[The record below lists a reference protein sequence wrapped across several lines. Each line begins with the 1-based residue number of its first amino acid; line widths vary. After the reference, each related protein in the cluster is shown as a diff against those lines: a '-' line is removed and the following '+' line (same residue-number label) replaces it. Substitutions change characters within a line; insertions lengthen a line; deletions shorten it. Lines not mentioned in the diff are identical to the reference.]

1 MKKKIIGILLAVTLT
16 VSQAGIV
23 VYAEDVTW
31 EDEFTQMDEADES
44 ETPEAD
50 VAWDGE
56 SEISETE
63 DDEEQVEVTEEDTEA
78 VVEETNTET
87 EESPVSEESLFS
99 DGVGELFSSGDTI
112 VYDADEMEPFKS
124 RTLKEVADEY
134 AKARYAGATYSN
146 SDSSTW
152 YQEPCSTS
160 APYAAGVLTQDTHT
174 AMTAMTN
181 FYRWLSGLNSLK
193 NSSTHSDS
201 LQVQAL
207 VRNFEFSHWVSDS
220 SKPADMSDEMWNAGA
235 PCRHNI
241 LARGYTPQGA
251 ITGWM
256 NEGYSLRSQ
265 SWDTTGHRYALIE
278 ASLSD
283 VQYGFSGGIA
293 IGADVASGNTS
304 DLPFSAFPAPGY
316 MPSRLVS
323 PSSSAWSV
331 RINKNTLKIAD
342 STKVTAV
349 ITNLNTGNSY
359 ECTKENGKLR
369 VSGVEID
376 MVQPSDYSGSRY
388 TDSYRVQI
396 TGLQDAATGSEAQI
410 SYTTRFADITE
421 EMPSYVTSVTADA
434 REYVIYKTMD
444 NIESIKKVAAI
455 LPKQVWA
462 TAESGKKIRVSVK
475 GEWEINEADK
485 CFVNSADPSG
495 LPENITDKNHLLDE
509 VKVPYK
515 ISDDYY
521 DSYNTLYISPQKV
534 KEGENIELG
543 VYRTNIS
550 TDTSQIYK
558 LTAKEDGTYS
568 AVKKYDSSE
577 SPEFDKEASDASVY
591 SATHIYKKSGV
602 TLDDA
607 GEYISVYYSSS
618 SQSRIYVCRATKTL
632 EVEHTH
638 TWDEGK
644 ITKEATCTQKG
655 EKTYTCNA
663 CGATKTEEIPLS
675 EHKEVKDAAVESTCT
690 KAGKTEG
697 SHCSVC
703 GKIFKE
709 QKETPLKDHT
719 WDEGKIT
726 KEATCTQKGEKTYT
740 CNACGATKT
749 EEIPLSE
756 HKEVKD
762 AAVESTCT
770 KAGKTEG
777 SHCSVCG
784 KIFKEQKETPL
795 KDHTWDEGKITKAST
810 CTKKGTKTFTCT
822 VCGKTRNQEVSVV
835 AHKFTTWKTTTAATA
850 LAPAKQTHKCSTC
863 GKTETRNYGN
873 KLKPSIK
880 VNISSILLKT
890 SQKTT
895 LLRVSGLAKGD
906 SIVSWKSSNTNIA
919 KVYGRSN
926 GTCTIQAGTR
936 SGKAIITIALRS
948 GLKKNITVTVQKTT
962 VKTTKITGVATSL
975 KLKRNQKAT
984 LKPVLQPLT
993 SGEKITYKSSNTKI
1007 AIVNSKGQITARSKG
1022 TATITV
1028 TSGRKSVRCKVI
1040 VN

>member
-1 MKKKIIGILLAVTLT
+1 MKKKIIGILLAATMT
-16 VSQAGIV
+16 VSQAEIA
-23 VYAEDVTW
+23 VYAEDITW
-31 EDEFTQMDEADES
+31 EDEFAQVDEADEPADS
-44 ETPEAD
+44 EAD
-50 VAWDGE
+50 VIWDGE
-56 SEISETE
+56 SETE
-63 DDEEQVEVTEEDTEA
+63 NNEEQVEVTEEDTEA
-78 VVEETNTET
+78 GVEETNTET
-87 EESPVSEESLFS
+87 EESPVSEEESLFS

-618 SQSRIYVCRATKTL
+618 SQSRIYVCRATKIL

-644 ITKEATCTQKG
+644 ITKETTCTQKG
-655 EKTYTCNA
+655 EKTYTCSA

-703 GKIFKE
+703 GKILKE
-709 QKETPLKDHT
+709 QKETP
-719 WDEGKIT
+719 
-726 KEATCTQKGEKTYT
+726 
-740 CNACGATKT
+740 
-749 EEIPLSE
+749 
-756 HKEVKD
+756 
-762 AAVESTCT
+762 
-770 KAGKTEG
+770 
-777 SHCSVCG
+777 
-784 KIFKEQKETPL
+784 F

-890 SQKTT
+890 RQKTT

>member
-78 VVEETNTET
+78 GVEETNTET
-87 EESPVSEESLFS
+87 EESPVSEEESLFS

-112 VYDADEMEPFKS
+112 VYNADEMEPFKS

-293 IGADVASGNTS
+293 IGAGVASGNTS

-534 KEGENIELG
+534 KEGKNIELG

-644 ITKEATCTQKG
+644 ITK
-655 EKTYTCNA
+655 
-663 CGATKTEEIPLS
+663 
-675 EHKEVKDAAVESTCT
+675 
-690 KAGKTEG
+690 
-697 SHCSVC
+697 
-703 GKIFKE
+703 
-709 QKETPLKDHT
+709 
-719 WDEGKIT
+719 
-726 KEATCTQKGEKTYT
+726 
-740 CNACGATKT
+740 
-749 EEIPLSE
+749 
-756 HKEVKD
+756 
-762 AAVESTCT
+762 
-770 KAGKTEG
+770 
-777 SHCSVCG
+777 
-784 KIFKEQKETPL
+784 
-795 KDHTWDEGKITKAST
+795 AST

-850 LAPAKQTHKCSTC
+850 LVSAKQTHKCSTC

>member
-78 VVEETNTET
+78 GVEETNTET
-87 EESPVSEESLFS
+87 EESPVSEEESLFS

-388 TDSYRVQI
+388 TDGYRVQI

-644 ITKEATCTQKG
+644 ITT
-655 EKTYTCNA
+655 
-663 CGATKTEEIPLS
+663 
-675 EHKEVKDAAVESTCT
+675 
-690 KAGKTEG
+690 
-697 SHCSVC
+697 
-703 GKIFKE
+703 
-709 QKETPLKDHT
+709 
-719 WDEGKIT
+719 
-726 KEATCTQKGEKTYT
+726 
-740 CNACGATKT
+740 
-749 EEIPLSE
+749 
-756 HKEVKD
+756 
-762 AAVESTCT
+762 
-770 KAGKTEG
+770 
-777 SHCSVCG
+777 
-784 KIFKEQKETPL
+784 
-795 KDHTWDEGKITKAST
+795 AST

-822 VCGKTRNQEVSVV
+822 VCGKTKNQEVSVV

-890 SQKTT
+890 RQKTT

-975 KLKRNQKAT
+975 KLKRNQKAI

>member
-1 MKKKIIGILLAVTLT
+1 MIKRTSGGVKMKKKIIGILLAVTLT

-78 VVEETNTET
+78 GVEETNTET
-87 EESPVSEESLFS
+87 EESPVSEEESLFS

-112 VYDADEMEPFKS
+112 VYNADEMEPFKS

-293 IGADVASGNTS
+293 IGAGVASGNTS
-304 DLPFSAFPAPGY
+304 DLPFSAFPASGY

-521 DSYNTLYISPQKV
+521 DSYNTLYIFPQKV

-568 AVKKYDSSE
+568 AVKRYDSSE

-644 ITKEATCTQKG
+644 ITT
-655 EKTYTCNA
+655 
-663 CGATKTEEIPLS
+663 
-675 EHKEVKDAAVESTCT
+675 
-690 KAGKTEG
+690 
-697 SHCSVC
+697 
-703 GKIFKE
+703 
-709 QKETPLKDHT
+709 
-719 WDEGKIT
+719 
-726 KEATCTQKGEKTYT
+726 
-740 CNACGATKT
+740 
-749 EEIPLSE
+749 
-756 HKEVKD
+756 
-762 AAVESTCT
+762 
-770 KAGKTEG
+770 
-777 SHCSVCG
+777 
-784 KIFKEQKETPL
+784 
-795 KDHTWDEGKITKAST
+795 AST

-822 VCGKTRNQEVSVV
+822 VCGKTKNQEVSVV

-895 LLRVSGLAKGD
+895 LLRISGLAKGD

-936 SGKAIITIALRS
+936 SGKTIITIALRS

>member
-50 VAWDGE
+50 VTWDGE

-78 VVEETNTET
+78 GEEETNTET
-87 EESPVSEESLFS
+87 EESPVSEEESLFS

-112 VYDADEMEPFKS
+112 VYDVDEMEPFKS

-293 IGADVASGNTS
+293 IGAGVASGNTS

-534 KEGENIELG
+534 KEGKNIELG

-644 ITKEATCTQKG
+644 ITK
-655 EKTYTCNA
+655 
-663 CGATKTEEIPLS
+663 
-675 EHKEVKDAAVESTCT
+675 
-690 KAGKTEG
+690 
-697 SHCSVC
+697 
-703 GKIFKE
+703 
-709 QKETPLKDHT
+709 
-719 WDEGKIT
+719 
-726 KEATCTQKGEKTYT
+726 
-740 CNACGATKT
+740 
-749 EEIPLSE
+749 
-756 HKEVKD
+756 
-762 AAVESTCT
+762 
-770 KAGKTEG
+770 
-777 SHCSVCG
+777 
-784 KIFKEQKETPL
+784 
-795 KDHTWDEGKITKAST
+795 AST

-890 SQKTT
+890 RQKTT

>member
-78 VVEETNTET
+78 GVEETNTET
-87 EESPVSEESLFS
+87 EESPVSEEESLFS

-112 VYDADEMEPFKS
+112 VYDADEMESFKS

-349 ITNLNTGNSY
+349 LTNLNTGNSY

-421 EMPSYVTSVTADA
+421 KMPSYVTSVTADA

-644 ITKEATCTQKG
+644 ITT
-655 EKTYTCNA
+655 
-663 CGATKTEEIPLS
+663 
-675 EHKEVKDAAVESTCT
+675 
-690 KAGKTEG
+690 
-697 SHCSVC
+697 
-703 GKIFKE
+703 
-709 QKETPLKDHT
+709 
-719 WDEGKIT
+719 
-726 KEATCTQKGEKTYT
+726 
-740 CNACGATKT
+740 
-749 EEIPLSE
+749 
-756 HKEVKD
+756 
-762 AAVESTCT
+762 
-770 KAGKTEG
+770 
-777 SHCSVCG
+777 
-784 KIFKEQKETPL
+784 
-795 KDHTWDEGKITKAST
+795 AST

-936 SGKAIITIALRS
+936 SGKAVITIALRS

>member
-78 VVEETNTET
+78 GVEETNTET
-87 EESPVSEESLFS
+87 EESPVSEEESLFS

-644 ITKEATCTQKG
+644 ITT
-655 EKTYTCNA
+655 
-663 CGATKTEEIPLS
+663 
-675 EHKEVKDAAVESTCT
+675 
-690 KAGKTEG
+690 
-697 SHCSVC
+697 
-703 GKIFKE
+703 
-709 QKETPLKDHT
+709 
-719 WDEGKIT
+719 
-726 KEATCTQKGEKTYT
+726 
-740 CNACGATKT
+740 
-749 EEIPLSE
+749 
-756 HKEVKD
+756 
-762 AAVESTCT
+762 
-770 KAGKTEG
+770 
-777 SHCSVCG
+777 
-784 KIFKEQKETPL
+784 
-795 KDHTWDEGKITKAST
+795 AST

>member
-87 EESPVSEESLFS
+87 EESPVSEEESLFS

-644 ITKEATCTQKG
+644 ITKEATCT
-655 EKTYTCNA
+655 
-663 CGATKTEEIPLS
+663 
-675 EHKEVKDAAVESTCT
+675 
-690 KAGKTEG
+690 
-697 SHCSVC
+697 
-703 GKIFKE
+703 
-709 QKETPLKDHT
+709 
-719 WDEGKIT
+719 
-726 KEATCTQKGEKTYT
+726 
-740 CNACGATKT
+740 
-749 EEIPLSE
+749 
-756 HKEVKD
+756 
-762 AAVESTCT
+762 
-770 KAGKTEG
+770 
-777 SHCSVCG
+777 
-784 KIFKEQKETPL
+784 
-795 KDHTWDEGKITKAST
+795 
-810 CTKKGTKTFTCT
+810 KKGTKTFTCT

>member
-78 VVEETNTET
+78 GVEETNTET
-87 EESPVSEESLFS
+87 EESPVSEEESLFS

-293 IGADVASGNTS
+293 IGAGVASGNTS

-534 KEGENIELG
+534 KEGKNIELG

-644 ITKEATCTQKG
+644 ITT
-655 EKTYTCNA
+655 
-663 CGATKTEEIPLS
+663 
-675 EHKEVKDAAVESTCT
+675 
-690 KAGKTEG
+690 
-697 SHCSVC
+697 
-703 GKIFKE
+703 
-709 QKETPLKDHT
+709 
-719 WDEGKIT
+719 
-726 KEATCTQKGEKTYT
+726 
-740 CNACGATKT
+740 
-749 EEIPLSE
+749 
-756 HKEVKD
+756 
-762 AAVESTCT
+762 
-770 KAGKTEG
+770 
-777 SHCSVCG
+777 
-784 KIFKEQKETPL
+784 
-795 KDHTWDEGKITKAST
+795 AST

-1028 TSGRKSVRCKVI
+1028 TSCRKSVRCKVI

>member
-78 VVEETNTET
+78 GVEETNTET
-87 EESPVSEESLFS
+87 EESPVSEEESLFS
-99 DGVGELFSSGDTI
+99 DGVGELFSSGNTI

-323 PSSSAWSV
+323 PSSSAWSI

-644 ITKEATCTQKG
+644 ITK
-655 EKTYTCNA
+655 
-663 CGATKTEEIPLS
+663 
-675 EHKEVKDAAVESTCT
+675 
-690 KAGKTEG
+690 
-697 SHCSVC
+697 
-703 GKIFKE
+703 
-709 QKETPLKDHT
+709 
-719 WDEGKIT
+719 
-726 KEATCTQKGEKTYT
+726 
-740 CNACGATKT
+740 
-749 EEIPLSE
+749 
-756 HKEVKD
+756 
-762 AAVESTCT
+762 
-770 KAGKTEG
+770 
-777 SHCSVCG
+777 
-784 KIFKEQKETPL
+784 
-795 KDHTWDEGKITKAST
+795 AST

-850 LAPAKQTHKCSTC
+850 LASAKQTHKCSTC

>member
-50 VAWDGE
+50 VTWDGE

-78 VVEETNTET
+78 GEEETNTET
-87 EESPVSEESLFS
+87 EESPVSEEESLFS

-293 IGADVASGNTS
+293 IGAGVASGNTS

-644 ITKEATCTQKG
+644 ITK
-655 EKTYTCNA
+655 
-663 CGATKTEEIPLS
+663 
-675 EHKEVKDAAVESTCT
+675 
-690 KAGKTEG
+690 
-697 SHCSVC
+697 
-703 GKIFKE
+703 
-709 QKETPLKDHT
+709 
-719 WDEGKIT
+719 
-726 KEATCTQKGEKTYT
+726 
-740 CNACGATKT
+740 
-749 EEIPLSE
+749 
-756 HKEVKD
+756 
-762 AAVESTCT
+762 
-770 KAGKTEG
+770 
-777 SHCSVCG
+777 
-784 KIFKEQKETPL
+784 
-795 KDHTWDEGKITKAST
+795 AST

-850 LAPAKQTHKCSTC
+850 LASAKQTHKCSIC

-890 SQKTT
+890 RQKTT

-919 KVYGRSN
+919 KVYRRSN

>member
-78 VVEETNTET
+78 GVEETNTET
-87 EESPVSEESLFS
+87 EESPVSEEESLFS

-388 TDSYRVQI
+388 TDGYRVQI

-644 ITKEATCTQKG
+644 ITK
-655 EKTYTCNA
+655 
-663 CGATKTEEIPLS
+663 
-675 EHKEVKDAAVESTCT
+675 
-690 KAGKTEG
+690 
-697 SHCSVC
+697 
-703 GKIFKE
+703 
-709 QKETPLKDHT
+709 
-719 WDEGKIT
+719 
-726 KEATCTQKGEKTYT
+726 
-740 CNACGATKT
+740 
-749 EEIPLSE
+749 
-756 HKEVKD
+756 
-762 AAVESTCT
+762 
-770 KAGKTEG
+770 
-777 SHCSVCG
+777 
-784 KIFKEQKETPL
+784 
-795 KDHTWDEGKITKAST
+795 AST

-890 SQKTT
+890 RQKTT

>member
-1 MKKKIIGILLAVTLT
+1 M
-16 VSQAGIV
+16 
-23 VYAEDVTW
+23 
-31 EDEFTQMDEADES
+31 
-44 ETPEAD
+44 
-50 VAWDGE
+50 
-56 SEISETE
+56 
-63 DDEEQVEVTEEDTEA
+63 
-78 VVEETNTET
+78 
-87 EESPVSEESLFS
+87 
-99 DGVGELFSSGDTI
+99 
-112 VYDADEMEPFKS
+112 
-124 RTLKEVADEY
+124 
-134 AKARYAGATYSN
+134 
-146 SDSSTW
+146 
-152 YQEPCSTS
+152 
-160 APYAAGVLTQDTHT
+160 
-174 AMTAMTN
+174 
-181 FYRWLSGLNSLK
+181 
-193 NSSTHSDS
+193 
-201 LQVQAL
+201 
-207 VRNFEFSHWVSDS
+207 SDS

-293 IGADVASGNTS
+293 IGAGVASGNTS

-644 ITKEATCTQKG
+644 ITK
-655 EKTYTCNA
+655 
-663 CGATKTEEIPLS
+663 
-675 EHKEVKDAAVESTCT
+675 
-690 KAGKTEG
+690 
-697 SHCSVC
+697 
-703 GKIFKE
+703 
-709 QKETPLKDHT
+709 
-719 WDEGKIT
+719 
-726 KEATCTQKGEKTYT
+726 
-740 CNACGATKT
+740 
-749 EEIPLSE
+749 
-756 HKEVKD
+756 
-762 AAVESTCT
+762 
-770 KAGKTEG
+770 
-777 SHCSVCG
+777 
-784 KIFKEQKETPL
+784 
-795 KDHTWDEGKITKAST
+795 AST

-850 LAPAKQTHKCSTC
+850 LASAKQTHKCSTC

>member
-50 VAWDGE
+50 VVWDGE

-78 VVEETNTET
+78 GEEETNTET
-87 EESPVSEESLFS
+87 EESPVSEEESLFS

-293 IGADVASGNTS
+293 IGAGVASGNTS

-349 ITNLNTGNSY
+349 LTNLNTGNSY

-421 EMPSYVTSVTADA
+421 KMPSYVTSVTADA

-644 ITKEATCTQKG
+644 ITK
-655 EKTYTCNA
+655 
-663 CGATKTEEIPLS
+663 
-675 EHKEVKDAAVESTCT
+675 
-690 KAGKTEG
+690 
-697 SHCSVC
+697 
-703 GKIFKE
+703 
-709 QKETPLKDHT
+709 
-719 WDEGKIT
+719 
-726 KEATCTQKGEKTYT
+726 
-740 CNACGATKT
+740 
-749 EEIPLSE
+749 
-756 HKEVKD
+756 
-762 AAVESTCT
+762 
-770 KAGKTEG
+770 
-777 SHCSVCG
+777 
-784 KIFKEQKETPL
+784 
-795 KDHTWDEGKITKAST
+795 AST

-850 LAPAKQTHKCSTC
+850 LAPAKQTHKCSIC

-890 SQKTT
+890 RQKTT

-984 LKPVLQPLT
+984 FKPVLQPLT

>member
-87 EESPVSEESLFS
+87 EESPVSEEESLFS

-134 AKARYAGATYSN
+134 AKARYTGATYSN

-644 ITKEATCTQKG
+644 ITK
-655 EKTYTCNA
+655 
-663 CGATKTEEIPLS
+663 
-675 EHKEVKDAAVESTCT
+675 
-690 KAGKTEG
+690 
-697 SHCSVC
+697 
-703 GKIFKE
+703 
-709 QKETPLKDHT
+709 
-719 WDEGKIT
+719 
-726 KEATCTQKGEKTYT
+726 
-740 CNACGATKT
+740 
-749 EEIPLSE
+749 
-756 HKEVKD
+756 
-762 AAVESTCT
+762 
-770 KAGKTEG
+770 
-777 SHCSVCG
+777 
-784 KIFKEQKETPL
+784 
-795 KDHTWDEGKITKAST
+795 AST

-850 LAPAKQTHKCSTC
+850 LASAKQTHKCSTC

>member
-78 VVEETNTET
+78 GVEETNTET
-87 EESPVSEESLFS
+87 EESPVSEEESLFS

-241 LARGYTPQGA
+241 LARGYTPQEA

-644 ITKEATCTQKG
+644 ITK
-655 EKTYTCNA
+655 
-663 CGATKTEEIPLS
+663 
-675 EHKEVKDAAVESTCT
+675 
-690 KAGKTEG
+690 
-697 SHCSVC
+697 
-703 GKIFKE
+703 
-709 QKETPLKDHT
+709 
-719 WDEGKIT
+719 
-726 KEATCTQKGEKTYT
+726 
-740 CNACGATKT
+740 
-749 EEIPLSE
+749 
-756 HKEVKD
+756 
-762 AAVESTCT
+762 
-770 KAGKTEG
+770 
-777 SHCSVCG
+777 
-784 KIFKEQKETPL
+784 
-795 KDHTWDEGKITKAST
+795 AST

-835 AHKFTTWKTTTAATA
+835 AHKFTAWKTTTAATA
-850 LAPAKQTHKCSTC
+850 LASAKQTHKCSIC

-890 SQKTT
+890 RQKTT

>member
-78 VVEETNTET
+78 GVEETNTET
-87 EESPVSEESLFS
+87 EESPVSEEESLFS

-388 TDSYRVQI
+388 TDGYRVQI

-644 ITKEATCTQKG
+644 ITK
-655 EKTYTCNA
+655 
-663 CGATKTEEIPLS
+663 
-675 EHKEVKDAAVESTCT
+675 
-690 KAGKTEG
+690 
-697 SHCSVC
+697 
-703 GKIFKE
+703 
-709 QKETPLKDHT
+709 
-719 WDEGKIT
+719 
-726 KEATCTQKGEKTYT
+726 
-740 CNACGATKT
+740 
-749 EEIPLSE
+749 
-756 HKEVKD
+756 
-762 AAVESTCT
+762 
-770 KAGKTEG
+770 
-777 SHCSVCG
+777 
-784 KIFKEQKETPL
+784 
-795 KDHTWDEGKITKAST
+795 AST

-835 AHKFTTWKTTTAATA
+835 AHKFTAWKTTTAATA

>member
-78 VVEETNTET
+78 GVEETNTET
-87 EESPVSEESLFS
+87 EESPVSEEESLFS

-293 IGADVASGNTS
+293 IGAGVASGNTS

-644 ITKEATCTQKG
+644 ITK
-655 EKTYTCNA
+655 
-663 CGATKTEEIPLS
+663 
-675 EHKEVKDAAVESTCT
+675 
-690 KAGKTEG
+690 
-697 SHCSVC
+697 
-703 GKIFKE
+703 
-709 QKETPLKDHT
+709 
-719 WDEGKIT
+719 
-726 KEATCTQKGEKTYT
+726 
-740 CNACGATKT
+740 
-749 EEIPLSE
+749 
-756 HKEVKD
+756 
-762 AAVESTCT
+762 
-770 KAGKTEG
+770 
-777 SHCSVCG
+777 
-784 KIFKEQKETPL
+784 
-795 KDHTWDEGKITKAST
+795 AST

-880 VNISSILLKT
+880 ANISSILLKT

-1028 TSGRKSVRCKVI
+1028 TSGRQSVRCKVI

>member
-78 VVEETNTET
+78 GVEETNTET
-87 EESPVSEESLFS
+87 EESPVSEEESLFS

-293 IGADVASGNTS
+293 IGAGVASGNTS

-534 KEGENIELG
+534 KEGKNIELG

-644 ITKEATCTQKG
+644 ITK
-655 EKTYTCNA
+655 
-663 CGATKTEEIPLS
+663 
-675 EHKEVKDAAVESTCT
+675 
-690 KAGKTEG
+690 
-697 SHCSVC
+697 
-703 GKIFKE
+703 
-709 QKETPLKDHT
+709 
-719 WDEGKIT
+719 
-726 KEATCTQKGEKTYT
+726 
-740 CNACGATKT
+740 
-749 EEIPLSE
+749 
-756 HKEVKD
+756 
-762 AAVESTCT
+762 
-770 KAGKTEG
+770 
-777 SHCSVCG
+777 
-784 KIFKEQKETPL
+784 
-795 KDHTWDEGKITKAST
+795 AST

-850 LAPAKQTHKCSTC
+850 LASAKQTHKCSTC

-890 SQKTT
+890 RQKTT

-1007 AIVNSKGQITARSKG
+1007 AIVNSKGQIIARSKG

>member
-78 VVEETNTET
+78 GVEETNTET
-87 EESPVSEESLFS
+87 EESPVSEEESLFS

-342 STKVTAV
+342 FTKVTAV

-644 ITKEATCTQKG
+644 ITK
-655 EKTYTCNA
+655 
-663 CGATKTEEIPLS
+663 
-675 EHKEVKDAAVESTCT
+675 
-690 KAGKTEG
+690 
-697 SHCSVC
+697 
-703 GKIFKE
+703 
-709 QKETPLKDHT
+709 
-719 WDEGKIT
+719 
-726 KEATCTQKGEKTYT
+726 
-740 CNACGATKT
+740 
-749 EEIPLSE
+749 
-756 HKEVKD
+756 
-762 AAVESTCT
+762 
-770 KAGKTEG
+770 
-777 SHCSVCG
+777 
-784 KIFKEQKETPL
+784 
-795 KDHTWDEGKITKAST
+795 AST

-835 AHKFTTWKTTTAATA
+835 AHKFTAWKTTTAATA
-850 LAPAKQTHKCSTC
+850 LASAKQTHKCSTC

>member
-50 VAWDGE
+50 VTWDGE

-78 VVEETNTET
+78 GEEETNTET
-87 EESPVSEESLFS
+87 EESPVSEEESLFS

-644 ITKEATCTQKG
+644 ITT
-655 EKTYTCNA
+655 
-663 CGATKTEEIPLS
+663 
-675 EHKEVKDAAVESTCT
+675 
-690 KAGKTEG
+690 
-697 SHCSVC
+697 
-703 GKIFKE
+703 
-709 QKETPLKDHT
+709 
-719 WDEGKIT
+719 
-726 KEATCTQKGEKTYT
+726 
-740 CNACGATKT
+740 
-749 EEIPLSE
+749 
-756 HKEVKD
+756 
-762 AAVESTCT
+762 
-770 KAGKTEG
+770 
-777 SHCSVCG
+777 
-784 KIFKEQKETPL
+784 
-795 KDHTWDEGKITKAST
+795 AST

-936 SGKAIITIALRS
+936 SGKAVITIALRS

>member
-78 VVEETNTET
+78 GVEETNTET
-87 EESPVSEESLFS
+87 EESPVSEEESLFS

-112 VYDADEMEPFKS
+112 VYNADEMEPFKS

-293 IGADVASGNTS
+293 IGAGVASGNTS

-534 KEGENIELG
+534 KEGKNIELG

-644 ITKEATCTQKG
+644 ITKEATCT
-655 EKTYTCNA
+655 
-663 CGATKTEEIPLS
+663 
-675 EHKEVKDAAVESTCT
+675 
-690 KAGKTEG
+690 
-697 SHCSVC
+697 
-703 GKIFKE
+703 
-709 QKETPLKDHT
+709 
-719 WDEGKIT
+719 
-726 KEATCTQKGEKTYT
+726 
-740 CNACGATKT
+740 
-749 EEIPLSE
+749 
-756 HKEVKD
+756 
-762 AAVESTCT
+762 
-770 KAGKTEG
+770 
-777 SHCSVCG
+777 
-784 KIFKEQKETPL
+784 
-795 KDHTWDEGKITKAST
+795 
-810 CTKKGTKTFTCT
+810 KKGTKTFTCT

-850 LAPAKQTHKCSTC
+850 LVSAKQTHKCSTC

>member
-50 VAWDGE
+50 VTWDGE

-78 VVEETNTET
+78 GEEETNTET
-87 EESPVSEESLFS
+87 EESPVSEEESLFS

-396 TGLQDAATGSEAQI
+396 TGLQDAATASEAQI

-577 SPEFDKEASDASVY
+577 SPEFDKKASDASVY

-644 ITKEATCTQKG
+644 ITK
-655 EKTYTCNA
+655 
-663 CGATKTEEIPLS
+663 
-675 EHKEVKDAAVESTCT
+675 
-690 KAGKTEG
+690 
-697 SHCSVC
+697 
-703 GKIFKE
+703 
-709 QKETPLKDHT
+709 
-719 WDEGKIT
+719 
-726 KEATCTQKGEKTYT
+726 
-740 CNACGATKT
+740 
-749 EEIPLSE
+749 
-756 HKEVKD
+756 
-762 AAVESTCT
+762 
-770 KAGKTEG
+770 
-777 SHCSVCG
+777 
-784 KIFKEQKETPL
+784 
-795 KDHTWDEGKITKAST
+795 AST

-850 LAPAKQTHKCSTC
+850 LASAKQTHKCSTC

>member
-78 VVEETNTET
+78 GVEETNTET
-87 EESPVSEESLFS
+87 EESPVSEEESLFS

-293 IGADVASGNTS
+293 IGAGVASGNTS

-388 TDSYRVQI
+388 IDSYRVQI

-644 ITKEATCTQKG
+644 ITK
-655 EKTYTCNA
+655 
-663 CGATKTEEIPLS
+663 
-675 EHKEVKDAAVESTCT
+675 
-690 KAGKTEG
+690 
-697 SHCSVC
+697 
-703 GKIFKE
+703 
-709 QKETPLKDHT
+709 
-719 WDEGKIT
+719 
-726 KEATCTQKGEKTYT
+726 
-740 CNACGATKT
+740 
-749 EEIPLSE
+749 
-756 HKEVKD
+756 
-762 AAVESTCT
+762 
-770 KAGKTEG
+770 
-777 SHCSVCG
+777 
-784 KIFKEQKETPL
+784 
-795 KDHTWDEGKITKAST
+795 AST

-835 AHKFTTWKTTTAATA
+835 AHKFTAWKTTTAATA
-850 LAPAKQTHKCSTC
+850 LASAKQTHKCSTC

>member
-78 VVEETNTET
+78 GVEETNTET
-87 EESPVSEESLFS
+87 EESPVSEEESLFS
-99 DGVGELFSSGDTI
+99 DGVGELFSSGNTI

-293 IGADVASGNTS
+293 IGAGVASGNTS

-421 EMPSYVTSVTADA
+421 EMPSYVTSVMADA

-644 ITKEATCTQKG
+644 ITK
-655 EKTYTCNA
+655 
-663 CGATKTEEIPLS
+663 
-675 EHKEVKDAAVESTCT
+675 
-690 KAGKTEG
+690 
-697 SHCSVC
+697 
-703 GKIFKE
+703 
-709 QKETPLKDHT
+709 
-719 WDEGKIT
+719 
-726 KEATCTQKGEKTYT
+726 
-740 CNACGATKT
+740 
-749 EEIPLSE
+749 
-756 HKEVKD
+756 
-762 AAVESTCT
+762 
-770 KAGKTEG
+770 
-777 SHCSVCG
+777 
-784 KIFKEQKETPL
+784 
-795 KDHTWDEGKITKAST
+795 AST

-850 LAPAKQTHKCSTC
+850 LASAKQTHKCSTC

>member
-1 MKKKIIGILLAVTLT
+1 
-16 VSQAGIV
+16 
-23 VYAEDVTW
+23 
-31 EDEFTQMDEADES
+31 
-44 ETPEAD
+44 
-50 VAWDGE
+50 
-56 SEISETE
+56 
-63 DDEEQVEVTEEDTEA
+63 
-78 VVEETNTET
+78 
-87 EESPVSEESLFS
+87 
-99 DGVGELFSSGDTI
+99 
-112 VYDADEMEPFKS
+112 
-124 RTLKEVADEY
+124 
-134 AKARYAGATYSN
+134 
-146 SDSSTW
+146 
-152 YQEPCSTS
+152 
-160 APYAAGVLTQDTHT
+160 
-174 AMTAMTN
+174 MTAMTN

-644 ITKEATCTQKG
+644 ITKEATCTRKG
-655 EKTYTCNA
+655 EKTYTCSA

-703 GKIFKE
+703 GKILKE
-709 QKETPLKDHT
+709 QKDTPLKDHT

-726 KEATCTQKGEKTYT
+726 T
-740 CNACGATKT
+740 
-749 EEIPLSE
+749 
-756 HKEVKD
+756 
-762 AAVESTCT
+762 
-770 KAGKTEG
+770 
-777 SHCSVCG
+777 
-784 KIFKEQKETPL
+784 
-795 KDHTWDEGKITKAST
+795 AST

-936 SGKAIITIALRS
+936 SGKAVITIALRS

>member
-50 VAWDGE
+50 VTWDGE

-78 VVEETNTET
+78 GEEETNTET
-87 EESPVSEESLFS
+87 EESPVSEEESLFS

-293 IGADVASGNTS
+293 IGAGVASGNTS

-644 ITKEATCTQKG
+644 ITK
-655 EKTYTCNA
+655 
-663 CGATKTEEIPLS
+663 
-675 EHKEVKDAAVESTCT
+675 
-690 KAGKTEG
+690 
-697 SHCSVC
+697 
-703 GKIFKE
+703 
-709 QKETPLKDHT
+709 
-719 WDEGKIT
+719 
-726 KEATCTQKGEKTYT
+726 
-740 CNACGATKT
+740 
-749 EEIPLSE
+749 
-756 HKEVKD
+756 
-762 AAVESTCT
+762 
-770 KAGKTEG
+770 
-777 SHCSVCG
+777 
-784 KIFKEQKETPL
+784 
-795 KDHTWDEGKITKAST
+795 AST
-810 CTKKGTKTFTCT
+810 CTKKGAKTFTCT

-850 LAPAKQTHKCSTC
+850 LASAKQTHKCSIC

-890 SQKTT
+890 RQKTT

>member
-78 VVEETNTET
+78 GVEETNTET
-87 EESPVSEESLFS
+87 EESPVSEEESLFS

-293 IGADVASGNTS
+293 IGAGVASGNTS

-644 ITKEATCTQKG
+644 ITT
-655 EKTYTCNA
+655 
-663 CGATKTEEIPLS
+663 
-675 EHKEVKDAAVESTCT
+675 
-690 KAGKTEG
+690 
-697 SHCSVC
+697 
-703 GKIFKE
+703 
-709 QKETPLKDHT
+709 
-719 WDEGKIT
+719 
-726 KEATCTQKGEKTYT
+726 
-740 CNACGATKT
+740 
-749 EEIPLSE
+749 
-756 HKEVKD
+756 
-762 AAVESTCT
+762 
-770 KAGKTEG
+770 
-777 SHCSVCG
+777 
-784 KIFKEQKETPL
+784 
-795 KDHTWDEGKITKAST
+795 AST

>member
-50 VAWDGE
+50 VTWDGE

-78 VVEETNTET
+78 GEEETNTET
-87 EESPVSEESLFS
+87 EESPVSEEESLFS

-112 VYDADEMEPFKS
+112 VYDVDEMEPFKS

-293 IGADVASGNTS
+293 IGAGVASGNTS

-644 ITKEATCTQKG
+644 ITKEATCT
-655 EKTYTCNA
+655 
-663 CGATKTEEIPLS
+663 
-675 EHKEVKDAAVESTCT
+675 
-690 KAGKTEG
+690 
-697 SHCSVC
+697 
-703 GKIFKE
+703 
-709 QKETPLKDHT
+709 
-719 WDEGKIT
+719 
-726 KEATCTQKGEKTYT
+726 
-740 CNACGATKT
+740 
-749 EEIPLSE
+749 
-756 HKEVKD
+756 
-762 AAVESTCT
+762 
-770 KAGKTEG
+770 
-777 SHCSVCG
+777 
-784 KIFKEQKETPL
+784 
-795 KDHTWDEGKITKAST
+795 
-810 CTKKGTKTFTCT
+810 KKGTKTFTCT

-850 LAPAKQTHKCSTC
+850 LASAKQTHKCSTC

-890 SQKTT
+890 RQKTT

>member
-87 EESPVSEESLFS
+87 EESPVSEEESLFS

-160 APYAAGVLTQDTHT
+160 ALYAAGVLTQDTHT

-644 ITKEATCTQKG
+644 ITK
-655 EKTYTCNA
+655 
-663 CGATKTEEIPLS
+663 
-675 EHKEVKDAAVESTCT
+675 
-690 KAGKTEG
+690 
-697 SHCSVC
+697 
-703 GKIFKE
+703 
-709 QKETPLKDHT
+709 
-719 WDEGKIT
+719 
-726 KEATCTQKGEKTYT
+726 
-740 CNACGATKT
+740 
-749 EEIPLSE
+749 
-756 HKEVKD
+756 
-762 AAVESTCT
+762 
-770 KAGKTEG
+770 
-777 SHCSVCG
+777 
-784 KIFKEQKETPL
+784 
-795 KDHTWDEGKITKAST
+795 AST

-850 LAPAKQTHKCSTC
+850 LASAKQTHKCSTC

>member
-1 MKKKIIGILLAVTLT
+1 LSKIKKSVIKFTKIKKYDKMIKRTSGGVKMKKKIIGILLAVTLT

-44 ETPEAD
+44 ETPKAD

-87 EESPVSEESLFS
+87 EESPVSEEESLFS

-293 IGADVASGNTS
+293 IGAGVASGNTS

-485 CFVNSADPSG
+485 CSVNSADPSG

-644 ITKEATCTQKG
+644 ITK
-655 EKTYTCNA
+655 
-663 CGATKTEEIPLS
+663 
-675 EHKEVKDAAVESTCT
+675 
-690 KAGKTEG
+690 
-697 SHCSVC
+697 
-703 GKIFKE
+703 
-709 QKETPLKDHT
+709 
-719 WDEGKIT
+719 
-726 KEATCTQKGEKTYT
+726 
-740 CNACGATKT
+740 
-749 EEIPLSE
+749 
-756 HKEVKD
+756 
-762 AAVESTCT
+762 
-770 KAGKTEG
+770 
-777 SHCSVCG
+777 
-784 KIFKEQKETPL
+784 
-795 KDHTWDEGKITKAST
+795 AST

-835 AHKFTTWKTTTAATA
+835 AHKFTAWKTTTAATA
-850 LAPAKQTHKCSTC
+850 LASAKQTHKCSTC

-890 SQKTT
+890 RQKTT

>member
-78 VVEETNTET
+78 GVEETNTET
-87 EESPVSEESLFS
+87 EESPVSEEESLFS

-644 ITKEATCTQKG
+644 ITK
-655 EKTYTCNA
+655 
-663 CGATKTEEIPLS
+663 
-675 EHKEVKDAAVESTCT
+675 
-690 KAGKTEG
+690 
-697 SHCSVC
+697 
-703 GKIFKE
+703 
-709 QKETPLKDHT
+709 
-719 WDEGKIT
+719 
-726 KEATCTQKGEKTYT
+726 
-740 CNACGATKT
+740 
-749 EEIPLSE
+749 
-756 HKEVKD
+756 
-762 AAVESTCT
+762 
-770 KAGKTEG
+770 
-777 SHCSVCG
+777 
-784 KIFKEQKETPL
+784 
-795 KDHTWDEGKITKAST
+795 AST

-890 SQKTT
+890 RQKTT

>member
-87 EESPVSEESLFS
+87 EESPVSEEESLFS

-644 ITKEATCTQKG
+644 ITK
-655 EKTYTCNA
+655 
-663 CGATKTEEIPLS
+663 
-675 EHKEVKDAAVESTCT
+675 
-690 KAGKTEG
+690 
-697 SHCSVC
+697 
-703 GKIFKE
+703 
-709 QKETPLKDHT
+709 
-719 WDEGKIT
+719 
-726 KEATCTQKGEKTYT
+726 
-740 CNACGATKT
+740 
-749 EEIPLSE
+749 
-756 HKEVKD
+756 
-762 AAVESTCT
+762 
-770 KAGKTEG
+770 
-777 SHCSVCG
+777 
-784 KIFKEQKETPL
+784 
-795 KDHTWDEGKITKAST
+795 AST

-850 LAPAKQTHKCSTC
+850 LASAKQTHKCSTC
-863 GKTETRNYGN
+863 GKTETRNHGN

>member
-1 MKKKIIGILLAVTLT
+1 MKKIIGILLAVTLT

-50 VAWDGE
+50 VTWDGE

-78 VVEETNTET
+78 GEEETNTET
-87 EESPVSEESLFS
+87 EESPVSEEESLFS

-256 NEGYSLRSQ
+256 NEGYSLRFQ

-342 STKVTAV
+342 STKVPAV

-410 SYTTRFADITE
+410 SYTTRFVDITE

-644 ITKEATCTQKG
+644 ITK
-655 EKTYTCNA
+655 
-663 CGATKTEEIPLS
+663 
-675 EHKEVKDAAVESTCT
+675 
-690 KAGKTEG
+690 
-697 SHCSVC
+697 
-703 GKIFKE
+703 
-709 QKETPLKDHT
+709 
-719 WDEGKIT
+719 
-726 KEATCTQKGEKTYT
+726 
-740 CNACGATKT
+740 
-749 EEIPLSE
+749 
-756 HKEVKD
+756 
-762 AAVESTCT
+762 
-770 KAGKTEG
+770 
-777 SHCSVCG
+777 
-784 KIFKEQKETPL
+784 
-795 KDHTWDEGKITKAST
+795 AST

-890 SQKTT
+890 RQKTT

>member
-87 EESPVSEESLFS
+87 EESPVSEEESLFS

-644 ITKEATCTQKG
+644 ITK
-655 EKTYTCNA
+655 
-663 CGATKTEEIPLS
+663 
-675 EHKEVKDAAVESTCT
+675 
-690 KAGKTEG
+690 
-697 SHCSVC
+697 
-703 GKIFKE
+703 
-709 QKETPLKDHT
+709 
-719 WDEGKIT
+719 
-726 KEATCTQKGEKTYT
+726 
-740 CNACGATKT
+740 
-749 EEIPLSE
+749 
-756 HKEVKD
+756 
-762 AAVESTCT
+762 
-770 KAGKTEG
+770 
-777 SHCSVCG
+777 
-784 KIFKEQKETPL
+784 
-795 KDHTWDEGKITKAST
+795 AST

-835 AHKFTTWKTTTAATA
+835 AHKFTAWKTTTAATA
-850 LAPAKQTHKCSTC
+850 LASAKQTHKCSTC

-890 SQKTT
+890 RQKTT

>member
-1 MKKKIIGILLAVTLT
+1 
-16 VSQAGIV
+16 
-23 VYAEDVTW
+23 
-31 EDEFTQMDEADES
+31 
-44 ETPEAD
+44 
-50 VAWDGE
+50 
-56 SEISETE
+56 
-63 DDEEQVEVTEEDTEA
+63 
-78 VVEETNTET
+78 
-87 EESPVSEESLFS
+87 
-99 DGVGELFSSGDTI
+99 
-112 VYDADEMEPFKS
+112 
-124 RTLKEVADEY
+124 
-134 AKARYAGATYSN
+134 
-146 SDSSTW
+146 
-152 YQEPCSTS
+152 
-160 APYAAGVLTQDTHT
+160 
-174 AMTAMTN
+174 MTAMTN

-293 IGADVASGNTS
+293 IGAGVASGNTS

-534 KEGENIELG
+534 KEGKNIELG

-644 ITKEATCTQKG
+644 ITK
-655 EKTYTCNA
+655 
-663 CGATKTEEIPLS
+663 
-675 EHKEVKDAAVESTCT
+675 
-690 KAGKTEG
+690 
-697 SHCSVC
+697 
-703 GKIFKE
+703 
-709 QKETPLKDHT
+709 
-719 WDEGKIT
+719 
-726 KEATCTQKGEKTYT
+726 
-740 CNACGATKT
+740 
-749 EEIPLSE
+749 
-756 HKEVKD
+756 
-762 AAVESTCT
+762 
-770 KAGKTEG
+770 
-777 SHCSVCG
+777 
-784 KIFKEQKETPL
+784 
-795 KDHTWDEGKITKAST
+795 AST

-890 SQKTT
+890 RQKTT

>member
-87 EESPVSEESLFS
+87 EESPVSEEESLFS

-644 ITKEATCTQKG
+644 ITK
-655 EKTYTCNA
+655 
-663 CGATKTEEIPLS
+663 
-675 EHKEVKDAAVESTCT
+675 
-690 KAGKTEG
+690 
-697 SHCSVC
+697 
-703 GKIFKE
+703 
-709 QKETPLKDHT
+709 
-719 WDEGKIT
+719 
-726 KEATCTQKGEKTYT
+726 
-740 CNACGATKT
+740 
-749 EEIPLSE
+749 
-756 HKEVKD
+756 
-762 AAVESTCT
+762 
-770 KAGKTEG
+770 
-777 SHCSVCG
+777 
-784 KIFKEQKETPL
+784 
-795 KDHTWDEGKITKAST
+795 AST

-936 SGKAIITIALRS
+936 SGKTIITIALRS

>member
-50 VAWDGE
+50 VTWDGE

-78 VVEETNTET
+78 GEEETNTET
-87 EESPVSEESLFS
+87 EESPVSEEESLFS

-293 IGADVASGNTS
+293 IGAGVASGNTS

-644 ITKEATCTQKG
+644 ITK
-655 EKTYTCNA
+655 
-663 CGATKTEEIPLS
+663 
-675 EHKEVKDAAVESTCT
+675 
-690 KAGKTEG
+690 
-697 SHCSVC
+697 
-703 GKIFKE
+703 
-709 QKETPLKDHT
+709 
-719 WDEGKIT
+719 
-726 KEATCTQKGEKTYT
+726 
-740 CNACGATKT
+740 
-749 EEIPLSE
+749 
-756 HKEVKD
+756 
-762 AAVESTCT
+762 
-770 KAGKTEG
+770 
-777 SHCSVCG
+777 
-784 KIFKEQKETPL
+784 
-795 KDHTWDEGKITKAST
+795 AST

-850 LAPAKQTHKCSTC
+850 LASAKQTHKCSTC

-919 KVYGRSN
+919 KVYRRSN

>member
-87 EESPVSEESLFS
+87 EESPVSEEESLFS

-644 ITKEATCTQKG
+644 ITK
-655 EKTYTCNA
+655 
-663 CGATKTEEIPLS
+663 
-675 EHKEVKDAAVESTCT
+675 
-690 KAGKTEG
+690 
-697 SHCSVC
+697 
-703 GKIFKE
+703 
-709 QKETPLKDHT
+709 
-719 WDEGKIT
+719 
-726 KEATCTQKGEKTYT
+726 
-740 CNACGATKT
+740 
-749 EEIPLSE
+749 
-756 HKEVKD
+756 
-762 AAVESTCT
+762 
-770 KAGKTEG
+770 
-777 SHCSVCG
+777 
-784 KIFKEQKETPL
+784 
-795 KDHTWDEGKITKAST
+795 AST

-850 LAPAKQTHKCSTC
+850 LASAKQTHKCSIC

-890 SQKTT
+890 RQKTT